1 MILFYLLGSVILIIL
16 LSTKFKFHPVSSLIS
31 VSFILGLL
39 LKIEVLDIIKFIF
52 DGVINSILGIGLIIF
67 FSCVI
72 GQCLKQSS
80 SLNLFSQLILKTFKD
95 KTLSSLNIIG
105 LFIGSV
111 VFCDS
116 AFLVLSGITK
126 TISSTAAYSLNS
138 LNISLA
144 GGLYTS
150 HNLIPPTPGPIAILN
165 NFNSMELIGDTII
178 YGFLVSIPS
187 SLISLIFASKI
198 INKTK
203 IKINYKSDISY
214 REVFLPFLVIFIPLL
229 IISINT
235 ITELI
240 GFNLS
245 REQIENIKTL
255 SNPNFALFV
264 GMSLS
269 FFLPQVRNIKKL
281 IFLESIKDFYPII
294 FLTSAGSAF
303 GNIIKNSDLIEFLPL
318 FFGNID
324 INLLNICLISF
335 ILGAIIKTSQGSS
348 TSAMIISSSLI
359 FPLISQLHLEAFG
372 IIMTT
377 LSIGAGSMMISHVN
391 DSYFWIVSKKSD
403 MSLKNSLM
411 YFSTMTVFQSIGTFL
426 FIIFLVKIN
435 SL

>member
-1 MILFYLLGSVILIIL
+1 MILFYLFGSVILIIL
-16 LSTKFKFHPVSSLIS
+16 LSTKFKFHPVSSLII
-31 VSFILGLL
+31 VSLILGVL

-52 DGVINSILGIGLIIF
+52 DGAVNSILGIGLIIF

-80 SLNLFSQLILKTFKD
+80 SLTLFSQLILKTFKS
-95 KTLSSLNIIG
+95 KTLSSLNIVG

-126 TISSTAAYSLNS
+126 TISSTTAYSLSS

-178 YGFLVSIPS
+178 YGFLISIPS
-187 SLISLIFASKI
+187 SIISLIFASKI

-203 IKINYKSDISY
+203 ISINYKFDISY
-214 REVFLPFLVIFIPLL
+214 RDVFLPFLIILIPLL
-229 IISINT
+229 IISVNT
-235 ITELI
+235 IIEFI
-240 GFNLS
+240 GLNLS
-245 REQIENIKTL
+245 KQQIENIKNL
-255 SNPNFALFV
+255 SNPNSALFI
-264 GMSLS
+264 GMALS
-269 FFLPQVRNIKKL
+269 FFLPKVRSKKMI
-281 IFLESIKDFYPII
+281 IFKESFKDFYPII

-303 GNIIKNSDLIEFLPL
+303 GNIIKNSDLINFLPL
-318 FFGNID
+318 FFESVD
-324 INLLNICLISF
+324 ISLINICIISF
-335 ILGAIIKTSQGSS
+335 MLGAIIKTSQGSS

-359 FPLISQLHLEAFG
+359 FPLISQLHLESFG

-391 DSYFWIVSKKSD
+391 DSYFWIVSKKSEMKLKD
-403 MSLKNSLM
+403 SLL
-411 YFSTMTVFQSIGTFL
+411 YFSSMTVAQSVGTFV
-426 FIIFLVKIN
+426 FIIFLIIIN
-435 SL
+435 S

>member
-1 MILFYLLGSVILIIL
+1 MILFYLFGSVILIIL
-16 LSTKFKFHPVSSLIS
+16 LSTKFKFHPVSSLII
-31 VSFILGLL
+31 VSLILGVL

-52 DGVINSILGIGLIIF
+52 DGAVNSILGIGLIIF

-80 SLNLFSQLILKTFKD
+80 SLTLFSQLILKTFKS
-95 KTLSSLNIIG
+95 KTLSSLNIMG

-126 TISSTAAYSLNS
+126 TISSTTTYSLSS

-150 HNLIPPTPGPIAILN
+150 HNLVPPTPGPIAILN

-178 YGFLVSIPS
+178 YGFLISIPS
-187 SLISLIFASKI
+187 SIISLIFASKI

-203 IKINYKSDISY
+203 ISINYKFDISY
-214 REVFLPFLVIFIPLL
+214 RDVFLPFLIILIPLL
-229 IISINT
+229 IISVNT
-235 ITELI
+235 IIEFI
-240 GFNLS
+240 GLNLS
-245 REQIENIKTL
+245 KQQIENIKNL
-255 SNPNFALFV
+255 SNPNSALFI
-264 GMSLS
+264 GMALS
-269 FFLPQVRNIKKL
+269 FFLPKVRSKKMI
-281 IFLESIKDFYPII
+281 IFKESFKDFYPII

-303 GNIIKNSDLIEFLPL
+303 GNIIKNSDLINFLPL
-318 FFGNID
+318 FFESVD
-324 INLLNICLISF
+324 ISLINICIISF
-335 ILGAIIKTSQGSS
+335 MLGAIIKTSQGSS

-359 FPLISQLHLEAFG
+359 FPLISQLHLESFG

-391 DSYFWIVSKKSD
+391 DSYFWIVSKKSEMKLKD
-403 MSLKNSLM
+403 SLL
-411 YFSTMTVFQSIGTFL
+411 YFSSMTVAQSVGTFV
-426 FIIFLVKIN
+426 FIIFLVVIN
-435 SL
+435 S

>member
-1 MILFYLLGSVILIIL
+1 MILFYLFGSVILIIL
-16 LSTKFKFHPVSSLIS
+16 LSTKFKFHPVSSLII
-31 VSFILGLL
+31 VSLILGVL

-52 DGVINSILGIGLIIF
+52 DGAVNSILGIGLIIF

-80 SLNLFSQLILKTFKD
+80 SLTLFSQLILKTFKS
-95 KTLSSLNIIG
+95 KTLSSLNIVG

-126 TISSTAAYSLNS
+126 TISSTTAYSLSS

-178 YGFLVSIPS
+178 YGFLISIPS
-187 SLISLIFASKI
+187 SIISLIFASKI

-203 IKINYKSDISY
+203 ISINYKFDISY
-214 REVFLPFLVIFIPLL
+214 RDVFLPFLIILIPLL
-229 IISINT
+229 IISVNT
-235 ITELI
+235 IIEFI
-240 GFNLS
+240 GLNLS
-245 REQIENIKTL
+245 KQQIENIKNL
-255 SNPNFALFV
+255 SNPNSALFI
-264 GMSLS
+264 GMALS
-269 FFLPQVRNIKKL
+269 FFLPKVRSKKMI
-281 IFLESIKDFYPII
+281 IFKESFKDFYPII

-303 GNIIKNSDLIEFLPL
+303 GNIIKNSDLINFLPL
-318 FFGNID
+318 FFESVD
-324 INLLNICLISF
+324 ISLINICIISF
-335 ILGAIIKTSQGSS
+335 MLGAIIKTSQGSS

-359 FPLISQLHLEAFG
+359 FPLISQLHLESFG

-391 DSYFWIVSKKSD
+391 DSYFWIVSKKSEMKLKD
-403 MSLKNSLM
+403 SLL
-411 YFSTMTVFQSIGTFL
+411 YFSSMTVAQSVGTFV
-426 FIIFLVKIN
+426 FIIFLVVIN
-435 SL
+435 S

>member
-1 MILFYLLGSVILIIL
+1 MILFYLFGSVILIIL
-16 LSTKFKFHPVSSLIS
+16 LSTKFKFHPVSSLII
-31 VSFILGLL
+31 VSLILGVL

-52 DGVINSILGIGLIIF
+52 DGAVNSILGIGLIIF

-80 SLNLFSQLILKTFKD
+80 SLTLFSQLILKTFKS
-95 KTLSSLNIIG
+95 KTLSSLNIVG

-126 TISSTAAYSLNS
+126 TISSTTAYSLSS

-178 YGFLVSIPS
+178 YGFLISIPS
-187 SLISLIFASKI
+187 SIISLIFASKI

-203 IKINYKSDISY
+203 ISINYKFDISY
-214 REVFLPFLVIFIPLL
+214 RDVFLPFLIILIPLL
-229 IISINT
+229 IISVNT
-235 ITELI
+235 IIEFI
-240 GFNLS
+240 GLNLS
-245 REQIENIKTL
+245 KQQIENIKNL
-255 SNPNFALFV
+255 SNPNSALFI
-264 GMSLS
+264 GMALS
-269 FFLPQVRNIKKL
+269 FFLPKVRSKKMI
-281 IFLESIKDFYPII
+281 IFKESFKDFYPII

-303 GNIIKNSDLIEFLPL
+303 GNIIKNSDLINFLPL
-318 FFGNID
+318 FFESVD
-324 INLLNICLISF
+324 ISLINICIISF
-335 ILGAIIKTSQGSS
+335 MLGAIIKTSQGSS

-359 FPLISQLHLEAFG
+359 FPLISQLHLESFG

-391 DSYFWIVSKKSD
+391 DSYFWIVSKKSEMKLKD
-403 MSLKNSLM
+403 SLL
-411 YFSTMTVFQSIGTFL
+411 YFSTMTVAQSVGTFV
-426 FIIFLVKIN
+426 FIIFLIIIN
-435 SL
+435 S

>member
-1 MILFYLLGSVILIIL
+1 MILFYLFGSVILIIL
-16 LSTKFKFHPVSSLIS
+16 LSTKFKFHPVSSLII
-31 VSFILGLL
+31 VSLILGVL

-52 DGVINSILGIGLIIF
+52 DGAVNSILGIGLIIF

-80 SLNLFSQLILKTFKD
+80 SLTLFSQLILKTFKS
-95 KTLSSLNIIG
+95 KTLSSLNIMG

-126 TISSTAAYSLNS
+126 TISSTTAYSLSS

-178 YGFLVSIPS
+178 YGFLISIPS
-187 SLISLIFASKI
+187 SIISLIFASKI

-203 IKINYKSDISY
+203 ISINYKFDISY
-214 REVFLPFLVIFIPLL
+214 RDVFLPFLIILIPLL
-229 IISINT
+229 IISVNT
-235 ITELI
+235 IIEFI
-240 GFNLS
+240 GLNLS
-245 REQIENIKTL
+245 KQQIENIKNL
-255 SNPNFALFV
+255 SNPNSALFI
-264 GMSLS
+264 GMALS
-269 FFLPQVRNIKKL
+269 FFLPKVRSKKMI
-281 IFLESIKDFYPII
+281 IFKESFKDFYPII

-303 GNIIKNSDLIEFLPL
+303 GNIIKNSDLINFLPL
-318 FFGNID
+318 FFESVD
-324 INLLNICLISF
+324 ISLINICIISF
-335 ILGAIIKTSQGSS
+335 MLGAIIKTSQGSS

-359 FPLISQLHLEAFG
+359 FPLISQLHLESFG

-391 DSYFWIVSKKSD
+391 DSYFWIVSKKSEMKLKD
-403 MSLKNSLM
+403 SLL
-411 YFSTMTVFQSIGTFL
+411 YFSSMTVAQSVGTFV
-426 FIIFLVKIN
+426 FIIFLIIIN
-435 SL
+435 S

>member
-1 MILFYLLGSVILIIL
+1 MILFYLFGSVILIIL
-16 LSTKFKFHPVSSLIS
+16 LSTKFKFHPVSSLII
-31 VSFILGLL
+31 VSLILGVL

-52 DGVINSILGIGLIIF
+52 DGAVNSILGIGLIIF

-80 SLNLFSQLILKTFKD
+80 SLTLFSQLILKTFKS
-95 KTLSSLNIIG
+95 KTLSSLNIMG

-126 TISSTAAYSLNS
+126 TISSTTTYSLSS

-150 HNLIPPTPGPIAILN
+150 HNLVPPTPGPIAILN

-178 YGFLVSIPS
+178 YGFLISIPS
-187 SLISLIFASKI
+187 SVISLIFASKI

-203 IKINYKSDISY
+203 ISINYKFDISY
-214 REVFLPFLVIFIPLL
+214 RDVFLPFLIILIPLL
-229 IISINT
+229 IISVNT
-235 ITELI
+235 IIEFI
-240 GFNLS
+240 GLNLS
-245 REQIENIKTL
+245 KQQIENIKNL
-255 SNPNFALFV
+255 SNPNSALFI
-264 GMSLS
+264 GMALS
-269 FFLPQVRNIKKL
+269 FFLPKVRSKKMI
-281 IFLESIKDFYPII
+281 IFKESFKDFYPII

-303 GNIIKNSDLIEFLPL
+303 GNIIKNSDLINFLPL
-318 FFGNID
+318 FFESVD
-324 INLLNICLISF
+324 ISLINICIISF
-335 ILGAIIKTSQGSS
+335 MLGAIIKTSQGSS

-359 FPLISQLHLEAFG
+359 FPLISQLHLESFG

-391 DSYFWIVSKKSD
+391 DSYFWIVSKKSEMKLKD
-403 MSLKNSLM
+403 SLL
-411 YFSTMTVFQSIGTFL
+411 YFSSMTVAQSVGTFV
-426 FIIFLVKIN
+426 FIIFLVVIN
-435 SL
+435 S